1 MKENCE
7 VIRDL
12 LPLVQDGVAS
22 EASCR
27 MVQEH
32 LEECEACRTFCIS
45 EPVKMPDETLDRR
58 LVASVRK
65 AFFFV
70 GMALLLIGGWCGAD

>member
-32 LEECEACRTFCIS
+32 LEECEACRTFCILPENFDS
-45 EPVKMPDETLDRR
+45 SD
-58 LVASVRK
+58 S
-65 AFFFV
+65 
-70 GMALLLIGGWCGAD
+70 G

>member
-22 EASCR
+22 EAVPAR
-27 MVQEH
+27 MVPG
-32 LEECEACRTFCIS
+32 AFGGVRS
-45 EPVKMPDETLDRR
+45 MPD
-58 LVASVRK
+58 
-65 AFFFV
+65 
-70 GMALLLIGGWCGAD
+70 LLYFGAGKNAG